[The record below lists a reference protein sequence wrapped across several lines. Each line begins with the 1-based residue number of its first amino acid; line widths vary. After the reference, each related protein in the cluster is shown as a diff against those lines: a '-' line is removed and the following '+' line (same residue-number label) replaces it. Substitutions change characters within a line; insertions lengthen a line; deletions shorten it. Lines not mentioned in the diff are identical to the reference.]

1 MLNIF
6 IGFEQCNKYTIS
18 MSILFPW
25 KIMPISNE
33 MSIDNEAGN
42 TVGYIA
48 EEEKGFLATI
58 SRQAFATHRPFRAV
72 IMDASGSP
80 ILWVCNNQINAYVAT
95 IDLAYRSAGHSL

>member
-1 MLNIF
+1 
-6 IGFEQCNKYTIS
+6 
-18 MSILFPW
+18 
-25 KIMPISNE
+25 

-48 EEEKGFLATI
+48 EEEKGILATI

-80 ILWVCNNQINAYVAT
+80 ILWVRDNQIDAYVAT
-95 IDLAYRSAGHSL
+95 INMAYRSAGHSL